1 MKIVMTIRAKILI
14 CTNNPA
20 ASDNAITYAC
30 HLAKKFDNVLE
41 ILTILDNSHDSY
53 QGLFS
58 VGKKLSSDRR
68 KDAEIWLTKLSE
80 EIFSKHELT
89 PVINI
94 KEGSV
99 SDQIDITIKNDKS
112 IKVLVLSSSPESSSN
127 GKLIPHLTEKVLTT
141 STPIIIIPSSLTKTE
156 IKNLV

>member
-1 MKIVMTIRAKILI
+1 MTTKAKILL
-14 CTNNPA
+14 CTNNPE

-68 KDAEIWLTKLSE
+68 NDAEIWLSKLSE
-80 EIFSKHELT
+80 EIFSKYDLT

-94 KEGSV
+94 KEGLV
-99 SDQIDITIKNDKS
+99 SDQIDTTIKNDKA
-112 IKVLVLSSSPESSSN
+112 IKMLVLSSSPESSSN
-127 GKLIPHLTEKVLTT
+127 GKLIPHLTEKILD
-141 STPIIIIPSSLTKTE
+141 SSIPIIIIPSSLTKTE